1 MQIPFQN
8 TENTRW
14 VFSFLLSKCQQLRTS
29 QFTKCQYSAWKT
41 MFILKRKRSLFF
53 FFHPLISWIQG
64 TSFFD
69 KQVKVNMVNFFF
81 PFLVSLL
88 LGKKQQY
95 NNNDNNNDNK
105 RRKKK
110 RKEKLNMWNV
120 FSLLVYDAFISGV
133 IGRTLSGQS
142 LQFSLCGRDWSHGVN
157 CFHREGGRRL
167 CEGVA
172 RKDKSAFN
180 HNKKMI
186 IQQYKQLSPPVFV
199 LGITISFDHH

>member
-1 MQIPFQN
+1 
-8 TENTRW
+8 
-14 VFSFLLSKCQQLRTS
+14 
-29 QFTKCQYSAWKT
+29 
-41 MFILKRKRSLFF
+41 
-53 FFHPLISWIQG
+53 
-64 TSFFD
+64 
-69 KQVKVNMVNFFF
+69 MVNFFF
-81 PFLVSLL
+81 SFTCQFTI
-88 LGKKQQY
+88 GKKQQY

-105 RRKKK
+105 RKQK

-186 IQQYKQLSPPVFV
+186 IQQYKQLSRLCIRDYNYFWSSLKRSVVTSRQAVVSLVVCFLTLV
-199 LGITISFDHH
+199 RRSHFTQCNRMQIGNTHTAKTAVEEIEFGL